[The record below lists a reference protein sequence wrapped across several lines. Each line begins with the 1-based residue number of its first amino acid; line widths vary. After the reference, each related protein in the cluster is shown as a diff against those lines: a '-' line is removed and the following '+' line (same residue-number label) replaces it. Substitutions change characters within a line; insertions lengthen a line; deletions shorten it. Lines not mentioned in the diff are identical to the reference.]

1 MTKSV
6 HFSLFHTW
14 QVEKL
19 DTVTG
24 GPSVS
29 PQLTH
34 TMEISL
40 RSHTRQVFLPSL
52 SRTYGSSDWRRKSH
66 QWTNQTDQWFPINSR
81 VNRESNMNECPLF
94 WPRVKNN
101 RTYHSRA
108 PCPLLLGCRISSFP
122 ALHPFCTWAC
132 TFPVS
137 GFCLRSL
144 AVDTVQTSETSGTC
158 NSRKRLL
165 SGCHYSLELEAV
177 HWLDCVR
184 TRHVQVLFNKYSVWS
199 VTTYMAFLN
208 KRMSGNSYFRSVSK
222 NFGV

>member
-108 PCPLLLGCRISSFP
+108 PCPVLLGCRIMAFSQFIYWP
-122 ALHPFCTWAC
+122 EFGQDL
-132 TFPVS
+132 V
-137 GFCLRSL
+137 
-144 AVDTVQTSETSGTC
+144 
-158 NSRKRLL
+158 L
-165 SGCHYSLELEAV
+165 SGSAPILHMGVRPFRFLDFVLDLL
-177 HWLDCVR
+177 WLYG
-184 TRHVQVLFNKYSVWS
+184 LW
-199 VTTYMAFLN
+199 FL
-208 KRMSGNSYFRSVSK
+208 MTSSVSIMMV
-222 NFGV
+222 F

>member
-24 GPSVS
+24 GPFVS

-52 SRTYGSSDWRRKSH
+52 SRTCGSSDWRRKSH

-144 AVDTVQTSETSGTC
+144 AVDTIQTSETSGTC

-177 HWLDCVR
+177 HRLDCVGR
-184 TRHVQVLFNKYSVWS
+184 DTSKSYLINTLYEMSLSRVTR
-199 VTTYMAFLN
+199 
-208 KRMSGNSYFRSVSK
+208 
-222 NFGV
+222 

>member
-81 VNRESNMNECPLF
+81 VNRESNMNELMSPVLTKSQEQPDISQQSSLPPLAWMPHHGIF
-94 WPRVKNN
+94 TVQLLARIRSGSRPFRLC
-101 RTYHSRA
+101 THFAHGRA
-108 PCPLLLGCRISSFP
+108 PFRF
-122 ALHPFCTWAC
+122 
-132 TFPVS
+132 
-137 GFCLRSL
+137 
-144 AVDTVQTSETSGTC
+144 
-158 NSRKRLL
+158 
-165 SGCHYSLELEAV
+165 
-177 HWLDCVR
+177 LDF
-184 TRHVQVLFNKYSVWS
+184 VLDLWQ
-199 VTTYMAFLN
+199 
-208 KRMSGNSYFRSVSK
+208 
-222 NFGV
+222 